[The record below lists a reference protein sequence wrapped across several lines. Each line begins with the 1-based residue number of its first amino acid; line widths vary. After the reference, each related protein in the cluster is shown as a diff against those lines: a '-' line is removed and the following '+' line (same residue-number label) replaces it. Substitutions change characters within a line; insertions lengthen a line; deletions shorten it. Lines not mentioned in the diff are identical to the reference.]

1 MTAVTSG
8 FLAAIQFP
16 FLEWRLHPG
25 IPCAA
30 TTACLSPGI
39 YQWDEDHIEGK
50 TEKRHVIEVR
60 NRVAG
65 SLGTAISTGPP
76 LFSVQCFFFFLSREI
91 AEAQRY
97 GHFVS
102 FFVFHLEQP
111 FSGMETLASILRSST
126 RQTDYMGRI
135 DSQTLGMILLNTT
148 VSDAEAAATRLRRE
162 MRLHLEL
169 GSYMPVKVT
178 FCVFPSEANSFETLR
193 SLAFSRLENGN
204 TKPQ

>member
-1 MTAVTSG
+1 MFGMKIASYQYERECDSG
-8 FLAAIQFP
+8 
-16 FLEWRLHPG
+16 RLS
-25 IPCAA
+25 
-30 TTACLSPGI
+30 CLRGFFVRGGLD
-39 YQWDEDHIEGK
+39 QGED
-50 TEKRHVIEVR
+50 R
-60 NRVAG
+60 NRYVIKVCSRVADRVGAAVSAG
-65 SLGTAISTGPP
+65 SA
-76 LFSVQCFFFFLSREI
+76 LFSVQCFFFFLSRVI

-102 FFVFHLEQP
+102 FFVFRLEQP
-111 FSGMETLASILRSST
+111 FNGIETLASILRSST

-148 VSDAEAAATRLRRE
+148 VGDAEAAAVRVRRE

-193 SLAFSRLENGN
+193 NLAFSRLENGH